1 MQQNELANTKKLHHA
16 IYKLCCE
23 GDSDGDSDVDGDSA
37 GDAGAKMML

>member
-1 MQQNELANTKKLHHA
+1 MQQHELANTKKLHHA

-23 GDSDGDSDVDGDSA
+23 GDSEGDVDGDSA

>member
-1 MQQNELANTKKLHHA
+1 MQQHELANTKKLHHA

-23 GDSDGDSDVDGDSA
+23 GDSDVDSDVDGDSA

>member
-1 MQQNELANTKKLHHA
+1 MQQHELANTKKLHHA

-23 GDSDGDSDVDGDSA
+23 CDSDDDSDVDGDSA

>member
-1 MQQNELANTKKLHHA
+1 MQQHELANTKKLHHA

>member
-1 MQQNELANTKKLHHA
+1 MQQHELANTKKLHHA

-37 GDAGAKMML
+37 GDAGVKMML

>member
-1 MQQNELANTKKLHHA
+1 MQQHELANTKKLHHA

-23 GDSDGDSDVDGDSA
+23 GDSEGDSDGDSA

>member
-1 MQQNELANTKKLHHA
+1 MQQHELANTKKLHHA

-23 GDSDGDSDVDGDSA
+23 GGSDGDSDVDGDSA